1 MTPKSEKDAKSTNKK
16 KTVTKAIQSKPSSKS
31 TKKIE
36 EDDFDF
42 NEEDMETLKSSK
54 KSAFPKSTK
63 KRIDDDNE
71 EEEDEVEDDWTKV
84 DEVDSSWDPDFE
96 EFDIPKSKNKNKAGG
111 FPKKRK
117 RREEDDDDDDFSM
130 DDDFK
135 DLNNDSLDEEDDL
148 Y

>member
-1 MTPKSEKDAKSTNKK
+1 MTPKSEKDTKSTNKK

-63 KRIDDDNE
+63 KITDDD
-71 EEEDEVEDDWTKV
+71 EEDEVEDDWTKV

-96 EFDIPKSKNKNKAGG
+96 EFDIPKSKNKNKVGG
-111 FPKKRK
+111 FAKKRK
-117 RREEDDDDDDFSM
+117 RREEDDDDFSM

>member
-1 MTPKSEKDAKSTNKK
+1 MTPKSEKDTKSTNKK

-54 KSAFPKSTK
+54 KSTFSRSTK
-63 KRIDDDNE
+63 KITDDD
-71 EEEDEVEDDWTKV
+71 EEDEVEDDWTKL
-84 DEVDSSWDPDFE
+84 DELDSNWDTDFE
-96 EFDIPKSKNKNKAGG
+96 EFDIPKSKNKAGG
-111 FPKKRK
+111 FAKKRK
-117 RREEDDDDDDFSM
+117 RREEDDDDDFSI

>member
-1 MTPKSEKDAKSTNKK
+1 MTPKSEKDTKSTNKK

-42 NEEDMETLKSSK
+42 NEEDMEILKSSK
-54 KSAFPKSTK
+54 KSTFPKSTK
-63 KRIDDDNE
+63 KITDDD
-71 EEEDEVEDDWTKV
+71 EEDEVEDDWTKV

-111 FPKKRK
+111 LPKKRK

>member
-16 KTVTKAIQSKPSSKS
+16 KTVKKTVQPKPSSRA
-31 TKKIE
+31 TKKLE

-42 NEEDMETLKSSK
+42 NEEDMETPKSSK

-63 KRIDDDNE
+63 KITDDD
-71 EEEDEVEDDWTKV
+71 EEDEEIEDDWTKV

-96 EFDIPKSKNKNKAGG
+96 EFDIPKSKNKNKASG
-111 FPKKRK
+111 FAKKRK
-117 RREEDDDDDDFSM
+117 RREEDDDEDDDFSI

>member
-1 MTPKSEKDAKSTNKK
+1 MTPKSEKDTKSTNKK

-54 KSAFPKSTK
+54 KSTFPKSTK
-63 KRIDDDNE
+63 KITDDD
-71 EEEDEVEDDWTKV
+71 EEDEVEDDWTKV

-111 FPKKRK
+111 LPKKRK
-117 RREEDDDDDDFSM
+117 RREEEDDDYDFSM

>member
-42 NEEDMETLKSSK
+42 SGEDMETLKSSK
-54 KSAFPKSTK
+54 KSTFPKSTK
-63 KRIDDDNE
+63 KITDDD
-71 EEEDEVEDDWTKV
+71 EEDEVEDDWTKV

-96 EFDIPKSKNKNKAGG
+96 EFDIPKSKNKNKVGG
-111 FPKKRK
+111 FAKKRK
-117 RREEDDDDDDFSM
+117 RREEDDDDFSM